1 MRQPNWDQ
9 SLCGGA
15 LPSLR
20 QEVSLGILEC
30 WDFSLCEC
38 GGRRNILFLYS
49 IFFFKRSNMMGEGFV
64 KVEIFGIIRLQVFLQ
79 EGQPYFRKLCCGKK
93 TIQMEPH
100 GPLWRP
106 CRLISITLPLPV
118 IVTGFH

>member
-1 MRQPNWDQ
+1 MRRPNWDQ

-38 GGRRNILFLYS
+38 GGRRNISFSLQ
-49 IFFFKRSNMMGEGFV
+49 FFFKRSNMMGEGFA

-79 EGQPYFRKLCCGKK
+79 EGQPYFRKQYVVGRKLYKWNR
-93 TIQMEPH
+93 MARFRDH
-100 GPLWRP
+100 VA
-106 CRLISITLPLPV
+106 S
-118 IVTGFH
+118 